1 MIATLT
7 MELEVPEG
15 VFFSFQKSSLLQ
27 GVLMEHISPEYALK
41 LHENGLKPYSQSVIV
56 KKGKTFWHI
65 NTLSKEAYENMILPL
80 LASDFE
86 AFDLSHSDVTIKIKD
101 KTLKTGSYDKLI
113 DQYYFGE
120 GDRHIRVAFGTP
132 TAYKREGKY
141 VFYPDI
147 SLILGSLMRRF
158 DAFSEKA
165 GMCSEETL
173 EQLVEYSEIVRYDL
187 HSILFSMEGVRIPA
201 YMGNITIKIGGPQ
214 PLVNLIHLLLRYGEY
229 AGVGIK
235 TAMGMGKIEILEKG
249 ERNAR

>member
-1 MIATLT
+1 
-7 MELEVPEG
+7 
-15 VFFSFQKSSLLQ
+15 
-27 GVLMEHISPEYALK
+27 
-41 LHENGLKPYSQSVIV
+41 
-56 KKGKTFWHI
+56 
-65 NTLSKEAYENMILPL
+65 
-80 LASDFE
+80 
-86 AFDLSHSDVTIKIKD
+86 
-101 KTLKTGSYDKLI
+101 
-113 DQYYFGE
+113 
-120 GDRHIRVAFGTP
+120 
-132 TAYKREGKY
+132 
-141 VFYPDI
+141 
-147 SLILGSLMRRF
+147 MRRF